1 MDFVGGMFSGSRP
14 SGASAINV
22 IVSGGSVHVIYG
34 LGTEI
39 RVRT

>member
-1 MDFVGGMFSGSRP
+1 MEFAGGMFSGSHP
-14 SGASAINV
+14 SGASATNV
-22 IVSGGSVHVIYG
+22 MVSGGSVHVIYG